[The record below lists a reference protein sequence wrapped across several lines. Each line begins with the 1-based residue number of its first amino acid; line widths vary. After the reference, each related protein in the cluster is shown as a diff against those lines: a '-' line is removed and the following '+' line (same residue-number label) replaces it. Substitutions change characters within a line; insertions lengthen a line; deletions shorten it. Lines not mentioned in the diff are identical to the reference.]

1 MMTDNLKVTTHL
13 DTDTIL
19 SLIVALKAYD
29 GALLV
34 VTHDRF
40 FMRAVVEGESAYS
53 ISNVQQEDQT
63 EDESEDDDE
72 DESKKPGIV
81 YRMFKG
87 QLRLLHDGMN
97 QYEDIAVRA
106 AAKLT
111 AKS

>member
-1 MMTDNLKVTTHL
+1 MTNNMKVTTHL

-19 SLIVALKAYD
+19 SLINALKAYD
-29 GALLV
+29 GALLI

-53 ISNVQQEDQT
+53 RTNIPQDNEPED
-63 EDESEDDDE
+63 DSDDDE
-72 DESKKPGIV
+72 EEDNKKPGIV

-87 QLRLLHDGMN
+87 QLRLLKDGMN
-97 QYEDIAVRA
+97 QYEDIATRA

-111 AKS
+111 GKA